1 MTTEIKT
8 VVTNPQGQ
16 GREKWFGKGQMVLW
30 DVGNGLFLDLQY
42 GYIGVYFYNWLLYC
56 VFYAIFTFYNECYF
70 IT

>member
-42 GYIGVYFYNWLLYC
+42 GYNF
-56 VFYAIFTFYNECYF
+56 E
-70 IT
+70 